1 MAQDSSIATA
11 SITAGSSNPK
21 ESLVT
26 SPEDYYDII
35 MVGKTGKGKSTL
47 GNKLLN
53 VLPPPPPDAATTGR
67 ELVLY
72 GAKTATVTQ
81 GQAALTAGPAT
92 RFLTADDVEK
102 SLRKLSITKECKLLS
117 NDEIKVRVL
126 DTPGLSASNV
136 GAGFT
141 VLQSNLQIFRWI
153 VREQLNVQMVAR
165 RLLYFLPIRGTL
177 DKADGSLQEELKVMY
192 HFFGRAVFNNM
203 VIIATQDLKYQRIN
217 FTEEDRDKI
226 RDVFCEAVRLGTDE
240 KKFSTCPPVLYV
252 GYYDTH
258 DDVLRAVKQAD
269 VLAGDGV
276 FIPAFQNG
284 VCSHCTVKTRYSATK
299 LPVGVV
305 KGDVFE
311 KYEKSKCHPGF
322 VQKYSTAAKIA
333 GGFAHIAVLGSALA
347 FEAVTD
353 IETWPGFTNSDEICP
368 CCKKIPGS
376 KGCRLVLQKHEIP
389 GKRDPVEVDH
399 TNELFKSP
407 LQ

>member
-141 VLQSNLQIFRWI
+141 VLQSNLQIFRW
-153 VREQLNVQMVAR
+153 
-165 RLLYFLPIRGTL
+165 PPSTL
-177 DKADGSLQEELKVMY
+177 Q
-192 HFFGRAVFNNM
+192 NN
-203 VIIATQDLKYQRIN
+203 
-217 FTEEDRDKI
+217 
-226 RDVFCEAVRLGTDE
+226 
-240 KKFSTCPPVLYV
+240 
-252 GYYDTH
+252 
-258 DDVLRAVKQAD
+258 
-269 VLAGDGV
+269 
-276 FIPAFQNG
+276 
-284 VCSHCTVKTRYSATK
+284 TV
-299 LPVGVV
+299 
-305 KGDVFE
+305 
-311 KYEKSKCHPGF
+311 
-322 VQKYSTAAKIA
+322 
-333 GGFAHIAVLGSALA
+333 FAHAAVDSNG
-347 FEAVTD
+347 EQ
-353 IETWPGFTNSDEICP
+353 IE
-368 CCKKIPGS
+368 
-376 KGCRLVLQKHEIP
+376 
-389 GKRDPVEVDH
+389 
-399 TNELFKSP
+399 
-407 LQ
+407 